1 MNTNQTQ
8 AIEAYMA
15 KRGVTHFVMQPANG
29 CIMVSYGRV
38 CMYFIFNGDTIVDVQ
53 VD

>member
-1 MNTNQTQ
+1 MTNNQ
-8 AIEAYMA
+8 IEAIKTYMV
-15 KRGVTHFVMQPANG
+15 KTGVTHFVMQPANG
-29 CIMVSYGRV
+29 CIMVTYGRV